1 MRWTKIS
8 KAVIRRLP
16 VYLRILD
23 EVAEDTQ
30 LISSQELADRA
41 GVGSALVRKDLAWF
55 GEFGKQGVGY
65 QVEFL
70 RSELRKILNLNREFP
85 MGLIG
90 AGSLGA
96 AVTRYSLRRYEEDSS
111 FSVKLVAL
119 FDNDPEKIGGSIENI
134 PIFSLDEL
142 AAKTKELNLELAMI
156 AVPAEYAQE
165 VANKVIKAGIKG
177 ILNFAPVKLQVPED
191 IQVANADV
199 SLELQ
204 FLAYYLK

>member
-70 RSELRKILNLNREFP
+70 RSELRKILNLNREIP

-90 AGSLGA
+90 AGSLGE

-165 VANKVIKAGIKG
+165 VANKVIKVGIKG

>member
-70 RSELRKILNLNREFP
+70 RSELRKILNLNREIP

-90 AGSLGA
+90 AGSLGE

>member
-1 MRWTKIS
+1 
-8 KAVIRRLP
+8 
-16 VYLRILD
+16 
-23 EVAEDTQ
+23 
-30 LISSQELADRA
+30 
-41 GVGSALVRKDLAWF
+41 VGSALVRKDLAWF

-70 RSELRKILNLNREFP
+70 RSELRKILNLNREIP

-90 AGSLGA
+90 AGSLGE

>member
-70 RSELRKILNLNREFP
+70 RSELRKILNLNREIP

-90 AGSLGA
+90 AGSLGEA
-96 AVTRYSLRRYEEDSS
+96 DTRYSLRRYEEDSS